1 MCAALTTWFDRL
13 VKDPK
18 PLVVGIAWVVEC
30 VEKRQRVEETRFLVD
45 LAMANV
51 AGVNRVRL
59 PFSSLSRS
67 ASIVRMLTGGC
78 YTAPEVDAPEEHL
91 RVARGG
97 REDRWGRGG
106 CGERPSRVARVVLG
120 LVVQGERTRRG
131 HKHGAI
137 RTGLRGR
144 P

>member
-1 MCAALTTWFDRL
+1 MVTTCFGRL

-51 AGVNRVRL
+51 AGVNRVGFL
-59 PFSSLSRS
+59 FPFLRSLFCLCLSVVDGACDA
-67 ASIVRMLTGGC
+67 AS
-78 YTAPEVDAPEEHL
+78 EVDAPEEHF
-91 RVARGG
+91 RFAWGG
-97 REDRWGRGG
+97 REDGRRGGRGG
-106 CGERPSRVARVVLG
+106 VARVLG
-120 LVVQGERTRRG
+120 LVVQGERAPSRDGYAGRG
-131 HKHGAI
+131 
-137 RTGLRGR
+137 GR